1 MKKGRPSREIR
12 RMSPI
17 RAIRR
22 MIFEHEEAKWIRMSQ
37 DAYVRDEGYKEAEAK
52 YQEQIRQEQEKLT
65 AREEQIRQL
74 EEEVRQLRGE

>member
-1 MKKGRPSREIR
+1 
-12 RMSPI
+12 MSPI

-52 YQEQIRQEQEKLT
+52 YQEQIRQEQE
-65 AREEQIRQL
+65 RNRQL
-74 EEEVRQLRGE
+74 EEEVRRLRGEE